1 MYDVM
6 KTPERPKKN
15 GNGDIDPVRIS
26 LRTRFDYRRFLF
38 YERIVSLFH
47 LCRREKDGWF
57 SLRPRAGIACASME
71 NAKKIRDRI
80 LTIIFYWK
88 NRASW
93 TPRLWILSPTYRPY
107 VLAHRVWEGI
117 TRTCPSVFPRLR
129 RLKGAFK
136 IACLTLWFREHI
148 RNDSISPS
156 FDFVWQ

>member
-1 MYDVM
+1 MEMATSTRCVSRWGRDLIIEDSCFTNASFLSSIFAEEKKMDDFRSDLARVSHVRAW
-6 KTPERPKKN
+6 KTR
-15 GNGDIDPVRIS
+15 
-26 LRTRFDYRRFLF
+26 
-38 YERIVSLFH
+38 
-47 LCRREKDGWF
+47 
-57 SLRPRAGIACASME
+57 
-71 NAKKIRDRI
+71 KKIRNRV

-156 FDFVWQ
+156 FNFVWQ

>member
-1 MYDVM
+1 MEMATSTRYVSRWGRDLI
-6 KTPERPKKN
+6 KDSCFTNASFLSSILPKRK
-15 GNGDIDPVRIS
+15 RW
-26 LRTRFDYRRFLF
+26 
-38 YERIVSLFH
+38 
-47 LCRREKDGWF
+47 WF

-71 NAKKIRDRI
+71 NAKKIRNRV

-129 RLKGAFK
+129 RLKGTFK
-136 IACLTLWFREHI
+136 IACLTLGFREHI